1 MFFGDPYFFFLLLET
16 TDGLT
21 FDAIPKVKLLRTL
34 PYIRKRCAD
43 VMLLAREGKLG
54 NFRVEE
60 EKIKEAAMIVKVRGT
75 IGIGLSCFV
84 LQQRVLFPLFLDPV
98 HFVI

>member
-1 MFFGDPYFFFLLLET
+1 MLLET

-54 NFRVEE
+54 SFQVEE
-60 EKIKEAAMIVKVRGT
+60 EKIKEAAMIVKVRGVT
-75 IGIGLSCFV
+75 GSGSSCFV
-84 LQQRVLFPLFLDPV
+84 LQQRVLFPLFLSPV
-98 HFVI
+98 DLVI